1 MVLQT
6 QQQSKPRAIPTLIA
20 LWTAII
26 FFVFLLAP
34 AYRESA
40 PITALLFIL
49 LSFGGIWAVVGTIW
63 LRKTA
68 VRLTIAVLIGY
79 PLLVIAKALVTG
91 YSSYWLFG
99 LLSFIAMINALCVW
113 YLLRSG
119 VRAFWSPGGTIPAA
133 QAGQ

>member
-1 MVLQT
+1 MVHQT
-6 QQQSKPRAIPTLIA
+6 RHQSKPRAIPTLIA
-20 LWTAII
+20 FWTAII
-26 FFVFLLAP
+26 FFLFFLAP

-40 PITALLFIL
+40 PVTAILFIL
-49 LSFGGIWAVVGTIW
+49 LSFGGIWAVVGTAR

-68 VRLTIAVLIGY
+68 VRSTIAVLIGY
-79 PLLVIAKALVTG
+79 PLLVIAKVLVAG
-91 YSSYWLFG
+91 YFSYRLIGF
-99 LLSFIAMINALCVW
+99 LSFIAMINALCVW